1 MPTVRAMALIPV
13 ALMLLGACG
22 DDSSSSPTT
31 DVPTTTVV
39 SGGSAAA
46 TTLAAPAST
55 TVDTAVA
62 DDSSADTPMSGPVQV
77 DVVVG
82 TDSGEDRIEHVTV
95 GSSITLNITNPDAA
109 DEFHVHGIE
118 LEQSVDAG
126 VMATFNFTIDKAGT
140 YEVES
145 HVTQDVLVIIEAT

>member
-1 MPTVRAMALIPV
+1 MAIIPA
-13 ALMLLGACG
+13 ALMMLGACG

-31 DVPTTTVV
+31 NAPTTTVV
-39 SGGSAAA
+39 PGGAAA
-46 TTLAAPAST
+46 DTTLSAPEST

-62 DDSSADTPMSGPVQV
+62 DDSSAETPLSGPVQI

-82 TDSGEDRIEHVTV
+82 KDSGPDRIEHVTV
-95 GSSITLNITNPDAA
+95 GSDITLNITNPAAA

-118 LEQSVDAG
+118 LEQSVGAG
-126 VMATFNFTIDKAGT
+126 VMATFNFTIDTAGS

-145 HVTQDVLVIIEAT
+145 HITEDVLITIEAV